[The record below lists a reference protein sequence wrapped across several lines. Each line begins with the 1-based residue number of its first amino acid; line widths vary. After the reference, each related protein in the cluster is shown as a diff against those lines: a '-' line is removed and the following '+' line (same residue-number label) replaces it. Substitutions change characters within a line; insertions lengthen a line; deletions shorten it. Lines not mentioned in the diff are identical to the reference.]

1 MKELVEVIA
10 KSLVDYPDEVQVTE
24 TENDKAVV
32 LELKVAQ
39 SDMGK
44 VIGKQGR
51 IAKAIRTVVKAAA
64 SQTHGIRGE
73 VKVFPM
79 TDDVSRFKNMKELI
93 LDTGKEQIVLEVTSA
108 RPQKNLVILKFKG
121 IDNINDVE
129 KYKGCGLFVTKENR
143 VKCKKDEYF
152 IADLIG
158 LRAIDEE
165 GEAFGTISDVIQTG
179 ANDVYV
185 VTTKQGEEVMIPAIK
200 DCILE
205 VSVEEQDGQAGY
217 VRIHLLPGLL
227 DLNNNRK

>member
-1 MKELVEVIA
+1 MEDLFQVGVITA
-10 KSLVDYPDEVQVTE
+10 P
-24 TENDKAVV
+24 
-32 LELKVAQ
+32 
-39 SDMGK
+39 
-44 VIGKQGR
+44 
-51 IAKAIRTVVKAAA
+51 
-64 SQTHGIRGE
+64 HGVRGE
-73 VKVFPM
+73 VKVFPT
-79 TDDVSRFKNMKELI
+79 TDDNARFKNLKTVLLDQGRGTRELEI
-93 LDTGKEQIVLEVTSA
+93 EGVKFF
-108 RPQKNLVILKFKG
+108 KNMVILKFKG
-121 IDNINDVE
+121 IDDRNDVE
-129 KYKGCGLFVTKENR
+129 RMRQAKLLVTRENA
-143 VKCKKDEYF
+143 VELGKDEYF

>member
-1 MKELVEVIA
+1 MTEL
-10 KSLVDYPDEVQVTE
+10 YQV
-24 TENDKAVV
+24 
-32 LELKVAQ
+32 
-39 SDMGK
+39 G
-44 VIGKQGR
+44 
-51 IAKAIRTVVKAAA
+51 AIT
-64 SQTHGIRGE
+64 QTHGIRGE

-129 KYKGCGLFVTKENR
+129 KYKRCGLFVTKENR

-185 VTTKQGEEVMIPAIK
+185 ITTKQGEEVMIPAIK

>member
-1 MKELVEVIA
+1 MTEL
-10 KSLVDYPDEVQVTE
+10 YQV
-24 TENDKAVV
+24 
-32 LELKVAQ
+32 
-39 SDMGK
+39 G
-44 VIGKQGR
+44 
-51 IAKAIRTVVKAAA
+51 AIT
-64 SQTHGIRGE
+64 QTHGIRGE

-129 KYKGCGLFVTKENR
+129 KYKENR

>member
-1 MKELVEVIA
+1 MTEL
-10 KSLVDYPDEVQVTE
+10 YQV
-24 TENDKAVV
+24 
-32 LELKVAQ
+32 
-39 SDMGK
+39 G
-44 VIGKQGR
+44 
-51 IAKAIRTVVKAAA
+51 AIT
-64 SQTHGIRGE
+64 QTHGIRGE

-205 VSVEEQDGQAGY
+205 VSVEEQDGRLCQNTSATGTI
-217 VRIHLLPGLL
+217 RSEQQS
-227 DLNNNRK
+227 

>member
-1 MKELVEVIA
+1 MGSLGLFYSINEKEWRIMTEL
-10 KSLVDYPDEVQVTE
+10 YQV
-24 TENDKAVV
+24 
-32 LELKVAQ
+32 
-39 SDMGK
+39 G
-44 VIGKQGR
+44 
-51 IAKAIRTVVKAAA
+51 AIT
-64 SQTHGIRGE
+64 QTHGIRGE

-200 DCILE
+200 NCILE

>member
-1 MKELVEVIA
+1 MGSLGLFYSINEKEWRIMTEL
-10 KSLVDYPDEVQVTE
+10 YQV
-24 TENDKAVV
+24 
-32 LELKVAQ
+32 
-39 SDMGK
+39 G
-44 VIGKQGR
+44 
-51 IAKAIRTVVKAAA
+51 AIT
-64 SQTHGIRGE
+64 QTHGIRGE

-93 LDTGKEQIVLEVTSA
+93 LDTGKEQIVLEVTSV

>member
-1 MKELVEVIA
+1 MTEL
-10 KSLVDYPDEVQVTE
+10 YQV
-24 TENDKAVV
+24 
-32 LELKVAQ
+32 
-39 SDMGK
+39 G
-44 VIGKQGR
+44 
-51 IAKAIRTVVKAAA
+51 AIT
-64 SQTHGIRGE
+64 QTHGIRGE

-129 KYKGCGLFVTKENR
+129 KYRKKSR

-165 GEAFGTISDVIQTG
+165 GEAFGTISDVI
-179 ANDVYV
+179 
-185 VTTKQGEEVMIPAIK
+185 
-200 DCILE
+200 
-205 VSVEEQDGQAGY
+205 
-217 VRIHLLPGLL
+217 
-227 DLNNNRK
+227 

>member
-1 MKELVEVIA
+1 MGSLGLFYSINEKEWRIMTEL
-10 KSLVDYPDEVQVTE
+10 YQV
-24 TENDKAVV
+24 
-32 LELKVAQ
+32 
-39 SDMGK
+39 G
-44 VIGKQGR
+44 
-51 IAKAIRTVVKAAA
+51 AIT
-64 SQTHGIRGE
+64 QTHGIRGE

-158 LRAIDEE
+158 LRARDEE

>member
-1 MKELVEVIA
+1 MEDLLQVGVIT
-10 KSLVDYPDEVQVTE
+10 S
-24 TENDKAVV
+24 
-32 LELKVAQ
+32 
-39 SDMGK
+39 
-44 VIGKQGR
+44 
-51 IAKAIRTVVKAAA
+51 
-64 SQTHGIRGE
+64 THGIRGE
-73 VKVFPM
+73 VKVFPT
-79 TDDVSRFKNMKELI
+79 TDDAARFKKLKNVI
-93 LDTGKEQIVLEVTSA
+93 LDNGKERRDLEITSVKFF
-108 RPQKNLVILKFKG
+108 KNQVILKFKG
-121 IDNINDVE
+121 IDDINDVE

-227 DLNNNRK
+227 DLNNNHK